1 MKIEKPK
8 KQVKEYGA
16 NNPPQGSTTAQ
27 KVDPK
32 QAQQVAQN
40 LNVQKTALGQLKQL
54 NPDINP
60 GKAAAAATKDLA
72 TMSPQEKEELAQV
85 AKTLSPA
92 LGTPA
97 LGSIKT
103 AIQKSQLQAKK

>member
-1 MKIEKPK
+1 MLTTFHH
-8 KQVKEYGA
+8 YGQ
-16 NNPPQGSTTAQ
+16 PTAQ
-27 KVDPK
+27 NVDPN
-32 QAQQVAQN
+32 QAQQVAAN
-40 LNVQKTALGQLKQL
+40 LNTQKTALSQLKQ
-54 NPDINP
+54 INP
-60 GKAAAAATKDLA
+60 EIDPQKAATAVTKDVA

-103 AIQKSQLQAKK
+103 AIQKSQVQAKK

>member
-1 MKIEKPK
+1 MA
-8 KQVKEYGA
+8 V
-16 NNPPQGSTTAQ
+16 
-27 KVDPK
+27 
-32 QAQQVAQN
+32 
-40 LNVQKTALGQLKQL
+40 
-54 NPDINP
+54 
-60 GKAAAAATKDLA
+60 TKDVA

-103 AIQKSQLQAKK
+103 AIQKSQLQATK